1 MCDMIEEMQN
11 LVENVNKVVTKMDK
25 DEPKKQFKIT

>member
-11 LVENVNKVVTKMDK
+11 LVDNVNKVVTKIDK
-25 DEPKKQFKIT
+25 EDPKKK